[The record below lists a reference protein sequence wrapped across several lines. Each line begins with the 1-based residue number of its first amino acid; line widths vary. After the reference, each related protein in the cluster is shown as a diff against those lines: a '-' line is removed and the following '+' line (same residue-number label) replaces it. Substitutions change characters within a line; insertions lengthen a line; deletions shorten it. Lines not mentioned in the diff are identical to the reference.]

1 MMKIIHVITALNQ
14 GGAESQLTQI
24 ATNIHAMKI
33 EQCIISLISKPS
45 RLMEFIQ
52 KKGIRVIS
60 PNISKFNT
68 PFGFLRLCRL
78 LNHEVTDKTIIQTW
92 MYHSDFFT
100 TCALKMIKLKPPLVW
115 NIRQTQFP
123 FGFTGLIA
131 RLNAYFS
138 KTTPAKIICCAQ
150 SALDTHAECGY
161 EKTKMQVIHN
171 GIDTDLF
178 LPDPSLKNGL
188 RQTLKLND
196 STRLIGVI
204 GRYDPIKGHKEFLEA
219 LLRLDFTRYPAH
231 ILMVGRDI
239 DTVASL
245 QTYLTH
251 PKLSP
256 FISILPERTD
266 IHQIMPGLDILCLPS
281 NSEGFPNVVAEAMSC
296 EVPCVVTDV
305 GAASFIVGDTGIV
318 SKNNSS
324 LNLSSALET
333 MLSKS
338 DQELNRLGENARQ
351 RIIEYFSIHIT
362 VNQYLSLY
370 HTVLKNFKK

>member
-1 MMKIIHVITALNQ
+1 MKIIHIITALNQ
-14 GGAESQLTQI
+14 GGAETQLSEI
-24 ATNIHAMKI
+24 AHKTHCLGIK
-33 EQCIISLISKPS
+33 QCIITLISVNSTP
-45 RLMEFIQ
+45 LVTALEA
-52 KKGIRVIS
+52 KGIVVIS
-60 PNISKFNT
+60 PNISKFNIV
-68 PFGFLRLCRL
+68 FGIWRLSRL
-78 LNHEVTDKTIIQTW
+78 LKQEIIDDTIIQSW
-92 MYHSDFFT
+92 MYHGDFIT
-100 TCALKMIKLKPPLVW
+100 MVALNIIQLPIPVIW
-115 NIRQTQFP
+115 NIRRSLFP
-123 FGFTGLIA
+123 TGLTGFIA
-131 RLNAYFS
+131 KINAAFS
-138 KTTPAKIICCAQ
+138 KTVPTKIICCAQ